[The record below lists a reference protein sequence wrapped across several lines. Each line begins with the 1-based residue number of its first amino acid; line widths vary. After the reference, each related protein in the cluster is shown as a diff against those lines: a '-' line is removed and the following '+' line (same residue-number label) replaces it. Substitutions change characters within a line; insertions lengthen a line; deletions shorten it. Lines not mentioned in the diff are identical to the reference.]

1 MAVVIPSKKIYKTTH
16 KLPKNHIDKVE
27 YKSVNLNY
35 SVEYLTLAETKS
47 YDLEADTRW
56 QNNPINQHDDNSAGD
71 TRWNGST
78 YIYHEAVAHIETYYV
93 KLTITIDKY
102 QSDGLKEILKL
113 YSGWKSE
120 EQLIPNISCTVTYA
134 KGEGDFLFKGE
145 DDFNFD
151 YAFTTTSTQ
160 VEQIEN
166 NYTYEYEISPT
177 IVTKPSAG
185 VMVENKGNI
194 VDASFE
200 PDENGNYKIEL
211 IIKVGNKYW
220 GYGQDKELT
229 VNGTVLSR
237 TAVHSVY
244 KKPLFLE
251 ISFYGDIGQYEKVE
265 IPLTQGTGKNVFAM
279 ETNELIQGGGS
290 RGVVLDNSV
299 VTATDEG
306 EAFTGKRYVR
316 FEKTEVVDTQCYVG
330 CSYIDSAG
338 TPQKGTYYISS
349 SEDSRQYLI
358 DLRSFSD
365 LKIDR
370 VRQQSF
376 TGTDTAVNIINAYKN
391 GKETAE
397 LLCSIGEYKDTNGE
411 LAISTKDNDLPM
423 TFNNGDIVVPYKYT
437 ARGDAPLSTKK
448 DGKTPK
454 EFLVTGVEFIFDG
467 AVWQKITLQ
476 EN

>member
-1 MAVVIPSKKIYKTTH
+1 MAIVIPSKKIYETTH

-27 YKSVNLNY
+27 YKRVNLNY

-47 YDLEADTRW
+47 YDLEADTSW
-56 QNNPINQHDDNSAGD
+56 KSNTINPSDDERVGD
-71 TRWNGST
+71 TRTIGT
-78 YIYHEAVAHIETYYV
+78 YTYKEYSIAHIETYYM
-93 KLTITIDKY
+93 TIKIVIDKY
-102 QSDGLKEILKL
+102 DATGLKEILKL

-120 EQLIPNISCTVTYA
+120 EQLIPNISYTVTYA

-151 YAFTTTSTQ
+151 YSFNTTSTQ

-166 NYTYEYEISPT
+166 KYMHPYEVSQAITHKAE
-177 IVTKPSAG
+177 

-194 VDASFE
+194 TTAPFEVDK
-200 PDENGNYKIEL
+200 DGNYTIEL
-211 IIKVGNKYW
+211 TIKVGNKYW
-220 GYGQDKELT
+220 GYGETTRSHIYGFEETT
-229 VNGTVLSR
+229 VTR
-237 TAVHSVY
+237 TDVHSVY
-244 KKPLFLE
+244 KKPLSLE

-265 IPLTQGTGKNVFAM
+265 IPLKQGTGKNVFAM

-299 VTATDEG
+299 VTITYEDQSPNG
-306 EAFTGKRYVR
+306 GRYIRV
-316 FEKTEVVDTQCYVG
+316 EKTQNFEDRIFVAFSYTDTDGLSTYSIRPMDQGLSSFRVEVGSPNDFKLH
-330 CSYIDSAG
+330 S
-338 TPQKGTYYISS
+338 
-349 SEDSRQYLI
+349 
-358 DLRSFSD
+358 
-365 LKIDR
+365 
-370 VRQQSF
+370 VRQESS

>member
-1 MAVVIPSKKIYKTTH
+1 MAIVIPSKKIYKTTH

-27 YKSVNLNY
+27 YKRVNLNY

-185 VMVENKGNI
+185 VTVENKGNI

-299 VTATDEG
+299 VTITYEDQSPNGGRYIRVEKPPNFEDRIFVAFSYTDTDG
-306 EAFTGKRYVR
+306 HSTYIIRPMDQGLSSFRV
-316 FEKTEVVDTQCYVG
+316 EVGSPNDFKLH
-330 CSYIDSAG
+330 S
-338 TPQKGTYYISS
+338 
-349 SEDSRQYLI
+349 
-358 DLRSFSD
+358 
-365 LKIDR
+365 
-370 VRQQSF
+370 VRQESS

-411 LAISTKDNDLPM
+411 LAISTKDYDLPM

-454 EFLVTGVEFIFDG
+454 GFLVTGVEFIFDG